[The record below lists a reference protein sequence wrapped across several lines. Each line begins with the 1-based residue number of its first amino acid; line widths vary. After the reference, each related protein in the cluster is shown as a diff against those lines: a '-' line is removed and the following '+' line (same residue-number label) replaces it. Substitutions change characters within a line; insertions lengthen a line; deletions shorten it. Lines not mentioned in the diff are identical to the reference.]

1 MQKIYPQVLHG
12 GGPARNDMYQ
22 TRDGIENNKLYI
34 NSKTI
39 GTGNENL
46 VIDADQNCLVMG
58 PVTINATLTING
70 TLKVI

>member
-1 MQKIYPQVLHG
+1 MPIYT
-12 GGPARNDMYQ
+12 M
-22 TRDGIENNKLYI
+22 ELYI

-39 GTGNENL
+39 GTGNESL